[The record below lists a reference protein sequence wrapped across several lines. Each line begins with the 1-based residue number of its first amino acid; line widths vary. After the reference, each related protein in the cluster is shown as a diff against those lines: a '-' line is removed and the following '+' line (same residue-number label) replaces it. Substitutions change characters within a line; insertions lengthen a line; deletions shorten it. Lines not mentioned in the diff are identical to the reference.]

1 MICVPPTVLPPPVT
15 AITDTGFHGF
25 AAAVLAVR
33 QHLRQGFAIMQVL
46 RMTDHRPQ

>member
-1 MICVPPTVLPPPVT
+1 
-15 AITDTGFHGF
+15 
-25 AAAVLAVR
+25 LAVR